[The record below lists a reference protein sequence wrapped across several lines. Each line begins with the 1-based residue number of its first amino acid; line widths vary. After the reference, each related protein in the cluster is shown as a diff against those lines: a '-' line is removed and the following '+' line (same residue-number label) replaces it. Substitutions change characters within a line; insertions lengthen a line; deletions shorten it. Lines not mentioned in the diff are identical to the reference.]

1 MAERRFIP
9 RFDLA
14 ASLQM
19 INCDLKGFQAE
30 PKIAS
35 TTLQPLN
42 YLRKGFSCLVVDD
55 IIGYVIHRRS
65 LFIDDG

>member
-1 MAERRFIP
+1 
-9 RFDLA
+9 
-14 ASLQM
+14 M

-35 TTLQPLN
+35 TPLQPLS